1 VGDSS
6 VAKQISALAS
16 DSSFLLNQTPD
27 EYITNLIGNLGELGS
42 QISSL
47 YSISKTANDQLLNQ
61 RESLIGVNLDEEA
74 INLVKYQKAFEA
86 ASRVV
91 STTNDLLATLVNLG
105 R

>member
-1 VGDSS
+1 M
-6 VAKQISALAS
+6 
-16 DSSFLLNQTPD
+16 
-27 EYITNLIGNLGELGS
+27 GNLGELGS